1 MSKVDSEVHNP
12 FVAFHLGIMSG
23 QGKEMSE
30 NDLAR
35 MEELKN
41 SSLPEVRQE
50 VTRGQ
55 LTGVYEQGMAERVKN
70 KARQG

>member
-55 LTGVYEQGMAERVKN
+55 LTGAFEKGVAERAKD
-70 KARQG
+70 KLK